1 MELKVSC
8 FSVLQITW
16 VEMESAALLKSEIG
30 DGSRRL
36 LFREAVAAISL
47 SFFSC
52 LLSSTLLSLCLS
64 CYKKKTRYKQE
75 EGLCLFRMVV
85 YPLSETCGS
94 VLCANGTKQERKKK
108 EVLGLFW
115 LVWMGQPAL
124 SCDGSSPLIL
134 SSVHLAAFWS
144 NDGDI

>member
-108 EVLGLFW
+108 RGAGTVLAC
-115 LVWMGQPAL
+115 V
-124 SCDGSSPLIL
+124 DGAASPIL
-134 SSVHLAAFWS
+134 
-144 NDGDI
+144 